1 MVKIDEILKD
11 QKDRN
16 RRREKMYKK
25 IYKLAEK
32 KIIDCSKVNNKGCYF
47 SIPVFLISI
56 PTYSADEC
64 KTYLMNKLKND
75 GFRVTD
81 YDQNTIYISWDI

>member
-11 QKDRN
+11 QHERN
-16 RRREKMYKK
+16 RKREKMYKK

-47 SIPVFLISI
+47 SVPVFLISI
-56 PTYSADEC
+56 PTYSSNEC
-64 KTYLMNKLKND
+64 KRYLINKLKDD
-75 GFRVTD
+75 GFRVED
-81 YDQNTIYISWDI
+81 YDTNTIYISWNV